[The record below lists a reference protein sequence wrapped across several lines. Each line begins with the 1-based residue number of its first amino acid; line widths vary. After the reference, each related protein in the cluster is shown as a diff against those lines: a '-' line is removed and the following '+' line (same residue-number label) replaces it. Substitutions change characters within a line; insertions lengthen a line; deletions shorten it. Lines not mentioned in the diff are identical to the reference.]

1 MTLMTTQTT
10 TSQFTAASLAERLGG
25 KVIGDGSLVITGL
38 MGVDEAQA
46 GDATLVSD
54 SQYVTRW
61 HDSNASACVVSESIS
76 MDAPPSHKAHI
87 VVPDA
92 ELAMADL
99 LSLFAPPAEYL
110 AEGIDPSAVVDSTV
124 QLGEGV
130 SIGPGVVLGR
140 GVKIGDRTRIFGGVQ
155 VYSEA
160 MIGDDCEIHSNTV
173 IRSRCEI
180 GNRVILHQCVAVGA
194 DGFGFRPA
202 TDGTGLVK
210 MPHIGSVRIEDD
222 VEIGANSCIDRGKF
236 GATVIGAGTKLDNL
250 VQIGH
255 NVQVGRCC
263 VICGQVGVAGSV
275 HIGDGVMIGAQA
287 GITGHLDI
295 EDGAMVGAQAGVIRN
310 VVAGDPVHGT
320 PAQSTRVVKRQ
331 ILSVMK
337 LPDFMRRVEKHIK
350 KSEADDVAG

>member
-1 MTLMTTQTT
+1 MTTQTT
-10 TSQFTAASLAERLGG
+10 TSQYTAASLAERLGG
-25 KVIGDGSLVITGL
+25 KVIGDGSVVITGL
-38 MGVDEAQA
+38 SGVDEAQV

-61 HDSNASACVVSESIS
+61 HHSNASACVVSESIS
-76 MDAPPSHKAHI
+76 MEAPPSNKAHI
-87 VVPDA
+87 VVSDA

-99 LSLFAPPAEYL
+99 LSLFAPPPEYL
-110 AEGIDPSAVVDSTV
+110 KEGVDASAVVDSTV
-124 QLGEGV
+124 QLGKGI

-140 GVKIGDRTRIFGGVQ
+140 GVKIGDRTRLFGGVQ
-155 VYSEA
+155 VYSDTV
-160 MIGDDCEIHSNTV
+160 IGDDCEIHSNTV

-180 GNRVILHQCVAVGA
+180 GNRVMLHQCVAVGA

-202 TDGTGLVK
+202 SDGKGLVK
-210 MPHIGSVRIEDD
+210 MPHIGTVRIEDD

-236 GATVIGAGTKLDNL
+236 GATVIGAGTKIDNL

-255 NVQVGRCC
+255 NVQVGQCC

-275 HIGDGVMIGAQA
+275 QIGDGVMIGAQA
-287 GITGHLDI
+287 GITGHLNI
-295 EDGAMVGAQAGVIRN
+295 EDGAMVGAQSGVIRN
-310 VVAGDPVHGT
+310 VVAGAPVHGT
-320 PAQSTRVVKRQ
+320 PAQSTREVKRQ

-350 KSEADDVAG
+350 KTEADDVAG